1 MIGDGESQEGQIWE
15 AAFIASRYKIDNLT
29 GILDWNRLQQF
40 GWQYPTRM
48 VPLENPAEK
57 FRAFGWNT
65 IDIDGHDFQ
74 AIVDACEEAKAVTGK
89 PTMIIAHTVK
99 GKGISFM
106 EDTYQWH
113 ARVPNEEEVARALA
127 ELTAGQAAP

>member
-1 MIGDGESQEGQIWE
+1 
-15 AAFIASRYKIDNLT
+15 
-29 GILDWNRLQQF
+29 
-40 GWQYPTRM
+40 M